1 MNMSVIRKYLWQN
14 FGAVKI
20 VCTLTCLYLLYDL
33 FYQFFVLKPTS
44 TQTSK
49 QKFTSRNLPTLT
61 LCHNEQFDLSNL
73 EANGFNNH
81 LSYRS
86 GTKFFNDSHVMISWN
101 GNKMKNVEELYNN
114 LSYIKSP
121 LDCPSDLVVWFV
133 KKHEDVDGNFGK
145 SFNRQLYCQATGSGI
160 EDGDGKWDLEWEIG
174 NQESGMGNEG
184 VL

>member
-1 MNMSVIRKYLWQN
+1 MKTIMNMSVIRKYLWQN

-20 VCTLTCLYLLYDL
+20 VCTLTCFYLLYDL

-86 GTKFFNDSHVMISWN
+86 GTKFLNDFENH
-101 GNKMKNVEELYNN
+101 
-114 LSYIKSP
+114 
-121 LDCPSDLVVWFV
+121 
-133 KKHEDVDGNFGK
+133 
-145 SFNRQLYCQATGSGI
+145 
-160 EDGDGKWDLEWEIG
+160 
-174 NQESGMGNEG
+174 
-184 VL
+184 

>member
-1 MNMSVIRKYLWQN
+1 MKTIMNMSVIRKYLWQN

-101 GNKMKNVEELYNN
+101 GNKVKNVEELYNN

-121 LDCPSDLVVWFV
+121 LDCPSDVKVWFV
-133 KKHEDVDGNFGK
+133 RKHEDVNRNLGKHFNKQLNFSLK
-145 SFNRQLYCQATGSGI
+145 SNPLKSLKYFVLLYKI
-160 EDGDGKWDLEWEIG
+160 Y
-174 NQESGMGNEG
+174 ES
-184 VL
+184 